1 MPGSDTRPTASWPLP
16 PDDALEASAALTVLV
31 RDEIDRAG
39 GVIDFA
45 RYMELVLYAPG
56 LGYYSGGARKFGPS
70 GDFITA
76 PEVSPL
82 FGRCVARQVAEVLAL
97 IGGSE
102 VLELGAGTGALAA
115 AAIEELG
122 RLGVRAGWHVLEPSP
137 ELRSRQEARLGAA
150 VRWLEAP
157 PSEFRGVIL
166 ANEVADAL
174 PVERFRIRRGR
185 VVRIGV
191 GWDGDGFAWR
201 EAGAADRLEAAV
213 QALQAQLG
221 YRLPEDYESEVCL
234 LLGPWVEAL
243 AASLATGLLLIVDY
257 GMPASE
263 YYAVTRNRGT
273 LLCHY
278 RHRAHPDP
286 FLFPGLQDISAWVDF
301 TAVARAGTGAGL
313 VLEGFTPQSAFLAA
327 NGLDQLLAGAADDRE
342 RIRLAQQAKQLV
354 LPGEMGERF
363 RVMGLS
369 RGVSPA
375 LSGFSLVDLAGR
387 L

>member
-1 MPGSDTRPTASWPLP
+1 MQC
-16 PDDALEASAALTVLV
+16 SAALTALV
-31 RDEIDRAG
+31 RDEIERAG
-39 GVIDFA
+39 GAIDFA

-56 LGYYSGGARKFGPS
+56 LGYYSGGAQKFGPA

-82 FGRCVARQVAEVLAL
+82 FGRCVARQVAEVLGLVGDGA
-97 IGGSE
+97 
-102 VLELGAGTGALAA
+102 VLELGAGSGALAA

-122 RLGVRAGWHVLEPSP
+122 RLGVGVEWYVLERSA
-137 ELRSRQEARLGAA
+137 ELRARQEARLGSAA
-150 VRWLEAP
+150 RWLETP
-157 PSEFRGVIL
+157 PSSFRGVVL

-174 PVERFRIRRGR
+174 PVERFRIRRGQA
-185 VVRIGV
+185 VRLGV
-191 GWDGDGFAWR
+191 GWDRDGFTWR
-201 EAGAADRLEAAV
+201 EAAVDERIVAAV
-213 QALQAQLG
+213 DALQAELG
-221 YRLPEDYESEVCL
+221 YRLPEDYESELCPL
-234 LLGPWVEAL
+234 LAPWVHGL
-243 AASLATGLLLIVDY
+243 AAALTAGLLLIVDY
-257 GMPASE
+257 GLPSRE

-286 FLFPGLQDISAWVDF
+286 FLFPGLQDITAWVDF
-301 TAVARAGTGAGL
+301 TAVAKAGTAAGL
-313 VLEGFTPQSAFLAA
+313 VLEGFTPQAAFLSAS
-327 NGLDQLLAGAADDRE
+327 GLDQLLAGARDERE

-369 RGVSPA
+369 RGIAPG